1 MKYIIGFLVACIV
14 WAVALYNTKI
24 PEYTI
29 IIDRSN
35 CIQEPQPMEERK
47 QNGGNYI

>member
-1 MKYIIGFLVACIV
+1 MKYVIGFFVGSILWAIV
-14 WAVALYNTKI
+14 LSNIKI

-35 CIQEPQPMEERK
+35 CIQENRLPEERK
-47 QNGGNYI
+47 PYDNYI